1 MEVFKILG
9 FSIFAVIMIIVIKE
23 QNKEIALILT
33 IAACVGLMI
42 YSMSQLSGV
51 IDMLDSLVS
60 TSGINKEFLEIIL
73 KVTAISY
80 IIEFGKNVCV
90 DAGQSAIATKLEMS
104 GKVIIVTLSVPLI
117 ASLVNILT
125 GLV

>member
-1 MEVFKILG
+1 MEVFKIVG
-9 FSIFAVIMIIVIKE
+9 FAIFAVIMVIVIKE

-33 IAACVGLMI
+33 ISTCVGLMI
-42 YSMSQLSGV
+42 FSISKMSG
-51 IDMLDSLVS
+51 IIEMLDNLVS
-60 TSGINKEFLEIIL
+60 KSGIDKNFLNIIL

-80 IIEFGKNVCV
+80 IVEFGKNVCL

-104 GKVIIVTLSVPLI
+104 GKVLIVAISIPIIGSLI
-117 ASLVNILT
+117 NILT